1 MFQVFF
7 VKRWNQNLYVVEAEC
22 VQGPFSFF
30 FHCTHWTTCR
40 VLRMSPSGPSP
51 LPLFLYDFSLDL
63 PHHLSFISSLLLS
76 RHSTPFLLLYP
87 LWDHRSPSLT
97 LPPFFPPTPCDWVWL
112 SSLHRGRWGHKAAGG
127 APESRCASDSLTH
140 GHLSSTYVDIGTHT
154 WPFIWALL
162 ILC

>member
-7 VKRWNQNLYVVEAEC
+7 VKRWNQNLYIVEAEC
-22 VQGPFSFF
+22 VQGPFFS
-30 FHCTHWTTCR
+30 HCTHWTACR
-40 VLRMSPSGPSP
+40 VRVSPSGPSP
-51 LPLFLYDFSLDL
+51 LPLFLSDFSLDL
-63 PHHLSFISSLLLS
+63 PYYLSFISSLLLS

-87 LWDHRSPSLT
+87 FWDHRSPSLT
-97 LPPFFPPTPCDWVWL
+97 LPHFFPPPPFDWVWL

-127 APESRCASDSLTH
+127 ARSQGVRVIHWRMDTWAVPLWTDAH
-140 GHLSSTYVDIGTHT
+140 IGTHT